1 MIATE
6 HHIRIRFFQ
15 ALSLYDL
22 LEPNED
28 EMTTYRLNREGL
40 MERYPGFLPN
50 YDWQCVPKAE
60 ELFEFIETNDEH
72 FSGWYSTAWLEGVQ
86 RTGMELFALGGND
99 LDFNPGL
106 KLLNKCIFYLI
117 IVLV

>member
-6 HHIRIRFFQ
+6 HHIRIRFLQ

-50 YDWQCVPKAE
+50 YDW
-60 ELFEFIETNDEH
+60 
-72 FSGWYSTAWLEGVQ
+72 
-86 RTGMELFALGGND
+86 
-99 LDFNPGL
+99 
-106 KLLNKCIFYLI
+106 
-117 IVLV
+117 